1 MPQNIVVTTA
11 IELTPEARGEV
22 DFAVSML
29 TGESQVNYE
38 TKVDPQIIG
47 GVRIAIN
54 GRVYDATVSAK
65 LEKLINQ

>member
-22 DFAVSML
+22 DSAVSKL
-29 TGESQVNYE
+29 TGESDVNYE

>member
-22 DFAVSML
+22 NFAVSKL